1 MGGALAMHTAYHLN
15 TNLAGV
21 FCASSFL
28 NEGSIVYKSLDHQK
42 LNYLPLLKMYHSEK

>member
-21 FCASSFL
+21 FCASSYL
-28 NEGSIVYKSLDHQK
+28 NEGSIVYKSLEHQST
-42 LNYLPLLKMYHSEK
+42 NNLPLLKMFHSEK